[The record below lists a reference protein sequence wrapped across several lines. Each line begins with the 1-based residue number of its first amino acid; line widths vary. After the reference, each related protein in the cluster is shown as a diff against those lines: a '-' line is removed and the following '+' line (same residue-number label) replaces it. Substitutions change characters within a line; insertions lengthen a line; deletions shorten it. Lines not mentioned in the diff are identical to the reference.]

1 MIKQK
6 FKQLIYKLS
15 FLINRIPFNNK
26 IKLRGTHCN
35 ISNTILFKCKIDCRG
50 NGNVIINNTGGCLR
64 NCLIYIVGNNN
75 TIEIGENT
83 HITNGELWIEDDNN
97 KIIIGSNTSL
107 CGKIHLACI
116 EGCTI
121 AIGDNCLFS
130 SDIVFR
136 TGDSHSI
143 LDLDGNRINP
153 AQDIIVKNHVWIGNK
168 VIVTKGASIAENSI
182 VGTGA
187 IVTKK
192 FDETN
197 VVITGVPAKITKE
210 NINWSVERI

>member
-1 MIKQK
+1 
-6 FKQLIYKLS
+6 
-15 FLINRIPFNNK
+15 
-26 IKLRGTHCN
+26 
-35 ISNTILFKCKIDCRG
+35 
-50 NGNVIINNTGGCLR
+50 LR

-153 AQDIIVKNHVWIGNK
+153 AQDIIIKNHVWIGNK